1 MDPRTRLDHALFQL
15 TPTRTRCELVI
26 SSNGGATE
34 KLASGLLQ
42 PFLSHLK
49 CAKDQISKGGYS
61 ITLRPVAGSN
71 ATWFTK
77 GTLQRFVRF
86 VSTPEVL
93 ERFVTTE
100 KEIVQ
105 IENSMST
112 DADGNTTA
120 SDWNSKRS
128 SPTLRVKGDSDEYND
143 DAALKENP
151 KIRLQRV
158 LETRKAVLH
167 KEQAMA
173 YARALV
179 TGYELDHID
188 DLISFAD
195 AFGASRLREAC
206 VNFVDLCKRKNEDK
220 LWIDEIAA
228 MQAFSQPAFPY
239 SETSGIILAGE
250 DNETNGNA
258 QASRSDSTT
267 SQGSLDNI
275 QDGSV
280 PKSGQIPLSNG
291 KAQVPMTWPNHLPQY
306 MHNFQGPLYPPY
318 QGYLLP
324 GMQMPPPYY
333 PGSMQWQSNAEDSS
347 IASDREPN
355 GRRSS
360 KSHRNKKKLS
370 HKEVHRT
377 SEQEGTTESSESS
390 VDSESDE
397 RSDDDK
403 KQYSTEK
410 IHKKRHGKKSSRTV
424 VIRNINY
431 ITSKRNGEKGSHSED
446 GSSDEGEFIDGDS
459 IKQQVEEAVGTLERR
474 HKSTSRHQKKQN
486 GNGNGDGLNDS
497 EGQDTNRVPKNSEGE
512 KISSPWDAFQSLL
525 MREKEPDNGELPSVQ
540 NEDGHFIIKPEGRSP
555 MLNLESEKAPRQRG
569 VSGDSFLVTDRNSGN
584 EGRTRIENFEAGD
597 IANPINRREST
608 YEELLFSQRS
618 GESGNNAY
626 STASD
631 FTTVAS
637 RMKNQREGDW
647 FVSNPADKSENQY
660 HNVGPRVYDTDF
672 SSSAQDN
679 FYAEKNKKDVL
690 ADDSFMIQPRPL
702 VDDQSDFQSRRDI
715 SMVSDIVGDA
725 ENEYVKQE
733 TAKDDKPATFGVSE
747 PDDLYMM
754 LDRDIAAEH
763 TVASWTPEMDYENSF
778 STIANSKHNDIEANN
793 GDHNKSPG
801 LEKSNKNKESGGK
814 VPSKEARSKAL
825 GGSLVK
831 GKYDV
836 QSRTRKPLS
845 GSRTT
850 VPKSK
855 SEKEEE
861 TRRRM
866 EELAIQRQKRIA
878 ERSASSKFGTVSSKP
893 GVSKIEKP
901 KSQSQ
906 VQEAKKSPKP
916 VLRSSTI
923 DRLATARTPHMVS
936 TIQSPSRQ
944 PSKPISRAHG
954 VSTPTSSEKHLKTDN
969 NNGWQGRRSSIAS

>member
-1 MDPRTRLDHALFQL
+1 MVD
-15 TPTRTRCELVI
+15 
-26 SSNGGATE
+26 
-34 KLASGLLQ
+34 K
-42 PFLSHLK
+42 
-49 CAKDQISKGGYS
+49 
-61 ITLRPVAGSN
+61 
-71 ATWFTK
+71 
-77 GTLQRFVRF
+77 
-86 VSTPEVL
+86 
-93 ERFVTTE
+93 
-100 KEIVQ
+100 
-105 IENSMST
+105 
-112 DADGNTTA
+112 
-120 SDWNSKRS
+120 
-128 SPTLRVKGDSDEYND
+128 
-143 DAALKENP
+143 
-151 KIRLQRV
+151 
-158 LETRKAVLH
+158 
-167 KEQAMA
+167 
-173 YARALV
+173 YA
-179 TGYELDHID
+179 
-188 DLISFAD
+188 
-195 AFGASRLREAC
+195 
-206 VNFVDLCKRKNEDK
+206 
-220 LWIDEIAA
+220 
-228 MQAFSQPAFPY
+228 
-239 SETSGIILAGE
+239 
-250 DNETNGNA
+250 
-258 QASRSDSTT
+258 
-267 SQGSLDNI
+267 
-275 QDGSV
+275 DGSV

-855 SEKEEE
+855 SEKV
-861 TRRRM
+861 
-866 EELAIQRQKRIA
+866 
-878 ERSASSKFGTVSSKP
+878 F
-893 GVSKIEKP
+893 
-901 KSQSQ
+901 
-906 VQEAKKSPKP
+906 
-916 VLRSSTI
+916 
-923 DRLATARTPHMVS
+923 
-936 TIQSPSRQ
+936 
-944 PSKPISRAHG
+944 
-954 VSTPTSSEKHLKTDN
+954 
-969 NNGWQGRRSSIAS
+969 